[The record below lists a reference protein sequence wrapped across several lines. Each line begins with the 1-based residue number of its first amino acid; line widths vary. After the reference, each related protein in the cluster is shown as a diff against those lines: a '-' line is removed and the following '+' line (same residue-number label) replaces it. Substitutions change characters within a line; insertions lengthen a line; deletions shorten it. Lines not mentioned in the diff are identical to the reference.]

1 MLRAIVVFLVL
12 AAIAG
17 VGLWWWYG
25 QQQALRARQE
35 NQISDLQSQLVKL
48 RADNDR
54 LKSELGKVE
63 EEETRLATENQ
74 ELTKALEQA
83 RVTGKVP
90 ALPYPPK

>member
-1 MLRAIVVFLVL
+1 MFRAIGVFLIL

-25 QQQALRARQE
+25 QQQAIRVRQDH
-35 NQISDLQSQLVKL
+35 QISDLQTQLAKL

-54 LKSELGKVE
+54 LKSELNKVE
-63 EEETRLATENQ
+63 EEENRLATENR
-74 ELTKALEQA
+74 ELSKALEQA
-83 RVTGKVP
+83 KVTGKVG